1 MQSSTTINRKHTVNA
16 NYFKNIN
23 TREQAYWL
31 GFIWADGGISKIT
44 TRASGPNRLRISQ
57 KWEEKHQLDAFQKTI
72 QSDYEITPVT
82 HKNGHV
88 VGQLDINCRPLC
100 EDLQHLGYDI
110 KSKRIHIPTLQDDLI
125 HHFVRGYFDGDGGL
139 SLYTQQIKRW
149 TVYKQEWSITGNKH
163 FMQEMKILLTKYANV
178 TATVEMKYY
187 KKSPDTAS
195 VRYGKKKM
203 ISKNYTITCI
213 LMQLFISNQN
223 TKNSKIF
230 SPDMRHNGLQPDA
243 LRIPCLKPKSTQR
256 VGRVRGIHYV
266 SVNN

>member
-23 TREQAYWL
+23 TQEQAYWL
-31 GFIWADGGISKIT
+31 GFIWADGGISKTT

-57 KWEEKHQLDAFQKTI
+57 KWEEKHHLDAFQKTI

-149 TVYKQEWSITGNKH
+149 TVCKQEWSITGNKH

-195 VRYGKKKM
+195 VRYGKKDDIKKLYNYM
-203 ISKNYTITCI
+203 YTDATVYLQSKH
-213 LMQLFISNQN
+213 QKFEDF
-223 TKNSKIF
+223 F
-230 SPDMRHNGLQPDA
+230 SRYA
-243 LRIPCLKPKSTQR
+243 S
-256 VGRVRGIHYV
+256 
-266 SVNN
+266 